1 METLIA
7 IFVILIVILVV
18 YILFCRIAKDI
29 AITKMYNN
37 ANETNAKVIEE
48 LEKDYISEYGSF
60 PTGVPRIKIYRYR
73 VEYEVDGKKY
83 QGILATA
90 KKEIKINDIVKV
102 RYVKLKNTNEPQIVT
117 DVYKIRLKRL
127 LIGTIL
133 GLLLAVA
140 IIIFKLNDI

>member
-1 METLIA
+1 METLIV
-7 IFVILIVILVV
+7 IFVILIIIVV
-18 YILFCRIAKDI
+18 AYMLFCRIAKDI

-60 PTGVPRIKIYRYR
+60 PTGIPKIKINRYQ

-83 QGILATA
+83 QGILATV
-90 KKEIKINDIVKV
+90 KKGIKTNDIVKV
-102 RYVKLKNTNEPQIVT
+102 RYVKLKNTNEPQIIT
-117 DVYKIRLKRL
+117 DAYKVRLQRL
-127 LIGTIL
+127 IISTIL
-133 GLLLAVA
+133 GTLLAVA